1 MFIQHLTE
9 EAHAQ
14 AKLERKPRRNI
25 QYKDVGTLT
34 LGLLDHFLFFLLSS
48 SFPSYLSP
56 IQIKLYTMVSD
67 KHSQPMPYHAEITS
81 NF

>member
-25 QYKDVGTLT
+25 QYKDVGTLIR
-34 LGLLDHFLFFLLSS
+34 LSQPS
-48 SFPSYLSP
+48 SASFYSFPTRAA
-56 IQIKLYTMVSD
+56 LYHDISN
-67 KHSQPMPYHAEITS
+67 KHFQPMPYHAETTS
-81 NF
+81 NS